1 MRLFLALGL
10 VCLALPVPTALGA
23 TASVVARFYEDP
35 TGEGCSHYAMCE
47 YFEVVVAAA
56 PGEVNDVSLR
66 RVDGAVELTDK
77 GAPLTAG
84 EGCDATP
91 AGVSCPPIFAVVRA
105 GDMDDAV
112 TIAGDVA
119 AEARGGPG
127 ADVLSGGPAGDI
139 LFGGPGDDLLDAGAG
154 ADTLHG
160 GSGADRLLARGGK
173 DTIFA
178 RDGARDAVHGGPGR
192 DEARVDRGVDRLRS
206 VTSLF

>member
-1 MRLFLALGL
+1 M
-10 VCLALPVPTALGA
+10 PTAIGA

-66 RVDGAVELTDK
+66 RVDGAVQLTDK

-112 TIAGDVA
+112 TIARDVA

-127 ADVLSGGPAGDI
+127 ADVLNGGPAGDT
-139 LFGGPGDDLLDAGAG
+139 LF
-154 ADTLHG
+154 
-160 GSGADRLLARGGK
+160 
-173 DTIFA
+173 
-178 RDGARDAVHGGPGR
+178 GGPGR

>member
-35 TGEGCSHYAMCE
+35 TG
-47 YFEVVVAAA
+47 V
-56 PGEVNDVSLR
+56 
-66 RVDGAVELTDK
+66 
-77 GAPLTAG
+77 
-84 EGCDATP
+84 GCDEML
-91 AGVSCPPIFAVVRA
+91 AGISCAPIFAVVRA
-105 GDMDDAV
+105 GDMDDTV

-178 RDGARDAVHGGPGR
+178 RDAPATTSTAAPGATRHAWIAVSTGC
-192 DEARVDRGVDRLRS
+192 AA
-206 VTSLF
+206 